1 MLSITRK
8 EYDEMSFDEL
18 MEKAIDECDNIHSY
32 DDLLEFAKD
41 CIDESRVFLAIHVAI
56 HVLEAVRDLNEGKYY
71 DYDVNMGTLET
82 PTEITE
88 KSDIEQYIDFEEE

>member
-32 DDLLEFAKD
+32 DDLLEFAKR
-41 CIDESRVFLAIHVAI
+41 CIDHKKVLSAI
-56 HVLEAVRDLNEGKYY
+56 HVLRAVGAFNDGKYY
-71 DYDVNMGTLET
+71 NYDVSMGMLET

>member
-8 EYDEMSFDEL
+8 EFNEMSFDEL

-32 DDLLEFAKD
+32 NDLLEFAKC
-41 CIDESRVFLAIHVAI
+41 CIDESRVFLAV
-56 HVLEAVRDLNEGKYY
+56 HVLEAVGDLNEGKYY

>member
-8 EYDEMSFDEL
+8 EFDEMSFDEL

-41 CIDESRVFLAIHVAI
+41 CIDESRVFLAV
-56 HVLEAVRDLNEGKYY
+56 HVLEAVGDLNEGKYY
-71 DYDVNMGTLET
+71 DYDANMGTLET
-82 PTEITE
+82 PIEITE

>member
-8 EYDEMSFDEL
+8 EFDEMSFDEL
-18 MEKAIDECDNIHSY
+18 MKKAIDECDNIHSY

-41 CIDESRVFLAIHVAI
+41 CIDESRVFLAV
-56 HVLEAVRDLNEGKYY
+56 HVLEAVGDLNEDKYY
-71 DYDVNMGTLET
+71 DYDVNMGTLEA

-88 KSDIEQYIDFEEE
+88 KSDIEQYIDFKEE

>member
-41 CIDESRVFLAIHVAI
+41 CIDESRVFLAV
-56 HVLEAVRDLNEGKYY
+56 HVLEAIGDLNEGKYY
-71 DYDVNMGTLET
+71 DYDANMGTLET

>member
-32 DDLLEFAKD
+32 DDLLE
-41 CIDESRVFLAIHVAI
+41 S
-56 HVLEAVRDLNEGKYY
+56 
-71 DYDVNMGTLET
+71 
-82 PTEITE
+82 EI
-88 KSDIEQYIDFEEE
+88 

>member
-8 EYDEMSFDEL
+8 EFDEVSFDEL

-41 CIDESRVFLAIHVAI
+41 CIDESRVFLAIHV
-56 HVLEAVRDLNEGKYY
+56 LEAVGDLNEGKYY